1 MRAHLAMLWMAI
13 AILSAAGR
21 VAPLA
26 AQTMAT
32 DRATGC
38 HFLRPADLAS
48 GPTAWFGECRGGRA
62 EGPGVL
68 RVLRQEGGPR
78 FFFGT
83 MVAGRP
89 RCGVVTQDNNDDVI
103 AWRFDGARAVEPA
116 DRTQTASIY
125 QAAAAG
131 AAAAAEQ
138 FRVQGNVASA
148 KYYAGWSHTL
158 STALDANE

>member
-1 MRAHLAMLWMAI
+1 MRGHLAIFGLAI
-13 AILSAAGR
+13 AIFSTAGCG
-21 VAPLA
+21 APVA
-26 AQTMAT
+26 AQAMAT

-38 HFLRPADLAS
+38 RFLRPADLAN
-48 GPTAWFGECRGGRA
+48 GPTAWFGECRAGRA

-68 RVLRQEGGPR
+68 RVVQQGSDPR

-89 RCGVVTQDNNDDVI
+89 SRGVVTQDNNDDVI
-103 AWRFDGARAVEPA
+103 ALRFEGTRAIEPA
-116 DRTQTASIY
+116 DRAQTASIY

-138 FRVQGNVASA
+138 FRARGNTASA

-158 STALDANE
+158 ATALDANE